1 MVCFKLLRAYGTIV
15 LQFYANISR
24 AKMTSEKL
32 VNFKV
37 LLYTNGKSP
46 QEESSSDRFVWFLP
60 NDIRFEYK
68 PTVDTA
74 DGIAQELLSTGANC
88 CFFCENTWV
97 NRVLFSELICDE
109 DVGPMSANLQRIVNN
124 PPPNRVITFRV
135 KTGFE
140 EPNDVLDE
148 PNLTGFAQLSLTD

>member
-1 MVCFKLLRAYGTIV
+1 MIFDSSTSLQWIQRMALHRNSLAQVQILETHIHLKSLVC
-15 LQFYANISR
+15 
-24 AKMTSEKL
+24 
-32 VNFKV
+32 
-37 LLYTNGKSP
+37 TNP
-46 QEESSSDRFVWFLP
+46 
-60 NDIRFEYK
+60 
-68 PTVDTA
+68 A
-74 DGIAQELLSTGANC
+74 
-88 CFFCENTWV
+88 
-97 NRVLFSELICDE
+97 FSELICDE

>member
-1 MVCFKLLRAYGTIV
+1 MRNRRKEL
-15 LQFYANISR
+15 
-24 AKMTSEKL
+24 
-32 VNFKV
+32 
-37 LLYTNGKSP
+37 
-46 QEESSSDRFVWFLP
+46 

-74 DGIAQELLSTGANC
+74 DGIAQELLSTGTNC
-88 CFFCENTWV
+88 WIEKKKVSILN
-97 NRVLFSELICDE
+97 LFSELICDE

>member
-1 MVCFKLLRAYGTIV
+1 MIFDSSTSLQWIQRMALHRNSLAQVQIV
-15 LQFYANISR
+15 EV
-24 AKMTSEKL
+24 EKNEKIC
-32 VNFKV
+32 VNFV
-37 LLYTNGKSP
+37 
-46 QEESSSDRFVWFLP
+46 
-60 NDIRFEYK
+60 
-68 PTVDTA
+68 
-74 DGIAQELLSTGANC
+74 
-88 CFFCENTWV
+88 
-97 NRVLFSELICDE
+97 FSELICDE